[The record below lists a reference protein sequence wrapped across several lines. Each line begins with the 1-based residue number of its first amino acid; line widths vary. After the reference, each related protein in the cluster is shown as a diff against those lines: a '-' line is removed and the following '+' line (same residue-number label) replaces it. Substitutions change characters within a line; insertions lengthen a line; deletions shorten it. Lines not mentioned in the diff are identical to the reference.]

1 MTDEPGIMRL
11 RVEQDSAPLEEG
23 CFSMTEHS
31 RVTLGI
37 IILNWNAS
45 DLTKECVDRLHGWHR
60 LNPRV
65 YMVDNGSNEGNL
77 DLSGEKEIPVLLVR
91 SPTNRGYAGGN
102 NLGIRNAIEDGC
114 EFILLLNSDASISED
129 HVEML
134 LDHLKRNPEIGC
146 IGPAIHEPRYVYY
159 GGRDIGLHINT
170 RNVTSRIA
178 SGNRLIP
185 VDYVPGMVFLT
196 RCDIFERIGYLD
208 EEYFFSGE
216 IADFCARIRKEGFR
230 CAIHNGAIAKHH
242 PDEGNP
248 HRSSLYQYY
257 SLRNRFL
264 YIRKHHPWIRWA
276 LEPFWIL
283 WGIQRYGLAKVRGQR
298 KESMAYTMALADGMK
313 GRFGDRNELF
323 SL

>member
-1 MTDEPGIMRL
+1 
-11 RVEQDSAPLEEG
+11 
-23 CFSMTEHS
+23 MTERD

-37 IILNWNAS
+37 IILNWNAAA
-45 DLTKECVDRLHGWHR
+45 LTKKCVGRLQEWHR

-65 YMVDNGSNEGNL
+65 YVVDNGSTEGNL
-77 DLSGEKEIPVLLVR
+77 DFSEEKEIAVLLVQ
-91 SPTNRGYAGGN
+91 SPTNLGYAGGN
-102 NLGIRNAIEDGC
+102 NLGIRNAMNDGC
-114 EFILLLNSDASISED
+114 EFILLLNSDASVSEN
-129 HVEML
+129 HVEIL
-134 LDHLKRNPEIGC
+134 LDHLKRNPKIGC
-146 IGPAIHEPRYVYY
+146 IGPAIHEPRCVYL

-170 RNVTSRIA
+170 RNATSRVTP
-178 SGNRLIP
+178 GNRLIP

-196 RCDIFERIGYLD
+196 SRDIFERIGYLD

-216 IADFCARIRKEGFR
+216 IADFCARVRREGFW
-230 CAIHNGAIAKHH
+230 CAIHYGAIAAHS

-276 LEPFWIL
+276 LVPFWIL

-313 GRFGDRNELF
+313 GRFRDRNELF

>member
-1 MTDEPGIMRL
+1 
-11 RVEQDSAPLEEG
+11 
-23 CFSMTEHS
+23 MTERDH
-31 RVTLGI
+31 VTLGI
-37 IILNWNAS
+37 IILNWNAAA
-45 DLTKECVDRLHGWHR
+45 LTKKCVGRLQEWHR

-65 YMVDNGSNEGNL
+65 YVVDNGSTEGNL
-77 DLSGEKEIPVLLVR
+77 DLSGEKEIPVLLVQ
-91 SPTNRGYAGGN
+91 SPTNLGYAGGN

-146 IGPAIHEPRYVYY
+146 IGPAIYEPRCVYL

-170 RNVTSRIA
+170 RNVTSQVTP
-178 SGNRLIP
+178 GNRLIP

-196 RCDIFERIGYLD
+196 RRDIFERIGYLD
-208 EEYFFSGE
+208 EKYFFSGE
-216 IADFCARIRKEGFR
+216 VADFCARVRWEGFW
-230 CAIHNGAIAKHH
+230 CAIHDSAIATHS

-264 YIRKHHPWIRWA
+264 FIRKHHPQIRWA

-283 WGIQRYGLAKVRGQR
+283 WGIQRYGLAKVSGQH
-298 KESMAYTMALADGMK
+298 KEPVAYAMALADGMK
-313 GRFGDRNELF
+313 ARFGDRNELF